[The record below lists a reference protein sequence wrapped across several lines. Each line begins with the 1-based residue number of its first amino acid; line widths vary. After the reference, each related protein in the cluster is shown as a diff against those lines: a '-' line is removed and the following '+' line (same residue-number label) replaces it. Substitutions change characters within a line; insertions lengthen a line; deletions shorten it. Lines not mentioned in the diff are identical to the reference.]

1 MELIRYLG
9 RANLSE
15 TTLIRYLVVVTSCYL
30 IWLGLL
36 KLSDSELKMIQYW
49 LGGSSLWAPVLQL
62 LPVETLATV
71 MLVTETLFGGL
82 LLSALWGGR
91 FAWIGALGGMAIF
104 ALNFGLLFTNPVFVA
119 DLGGFPWLGAGQG
132 LIKYLAMFAVA
143 LFLFAHLAQLAGV
156 LEAGELLKGWAT
168 RLALAGIVLV
178 MGWIGFLKFQPYEAQ
193 GIVDLMQS
201 NWLFSWTYLVW
212 DVQGASNFIGV
223 VELVFTAGILAF
235 PVSVTLGRLGA
246 LGVALT
252 AFGTLSFLFSLPGW
266 SADAHFPLL
275 NSSGVF
281 IIKDQLLLAAAAI
294 LWHRHSNCEV
304 AK

>member
-1 MELIRYLG
+1 MELIRQFH

-15 TTLIRYLVVVTSCYL
+15 NSLIRYLVVVTSGYL
-30 IWLGLL
+30 IWMGLL
-36 KLSDSELKMIQYW
+36 KLSESELKMIQYW
-49 LGGSSLWAPVLQL
+49 LGGSSLWAPVLQW
-62 LPVETLATV
+62 LPVKALATA

-91 FAWIGALGGMAIF
+91 FAWVGALGALLIF
-104 ALNFGLLFTNPVFVA
+104 ALNFGLLFTNPIFVA

-143 LFLFAHLAQLAGV
+143 LYLFAHLAQTAGV
-156 LEAGELLKGWAT
+156 TNKGAFLKGWAS

-193 GIVDLMQS
+193 GIVDLMES
-201 NWLFSWTYLVW
+201 NWLFSWTYLIW
-212 DVQGASNFIGV
+212 DVQGASKFIGV
-223 VELVFTAGILAF
+223 VELVFMVGILAF
-235 PVSVTLGRLGA
+235 PFSVTLGRLGA
-246 LGVALT
+246 LGIALT

-266 SADAHFPLL
+266 SADAYFPLL

-294 LWHRHSNCEV
+294 LWHKYPSCDI